1 MSDKS
6 KNRNDT
12 TPLSDEEL
20 NALATDFIRT
30 AVVKDITSGHYDRRV
45 HTRFPPEPNGYL
57 HIGHAKALA
66 ISAGIAR
73 DFGNSPAR
81 IRRKRSRFSSTERFR

>member
-1 MSDKS
+1 MSDKNTDHS
-6 KNRNDT
+6 DT
-12 TPLSDEEL
+12 TPLNDEEL
-20 NALATDFIRT
+20 DALATDFIRT
-30 AVVKDITSGHYDRRV
+30 AVVEDIASGRYDRRV

-73 DFGNSPAR
+73 DFGGKFNLR
-81 IRRKRSRFSSTERFR
+81 